1 MGVKM
6 KKELDGQKYR
16 TFFAR
21 LMIVVVLALFFLPF
35 FGLFAGRAEASDS
48 GACYNIAD
56 SDRRTFCLA
65 KAHKDRSYCNSIKA
79 AEIRAQCLAEVVR
92 K

>member
-1 MGVKM
+1 M
-6 KKELDGQKYR
+6 KKKEIDGQKYR
-16 TFFAR
+16 DFFTRAMIIVI
-21 LMIVVVLALFFLPF
+21 LMLFFFLPA
-35 FGLFAGRAEASDS
+35 LSALASDA

-79 AEIRAQCLAEVVR
+79 AEIRAQCLAEVDS

>member
-6 KKELDGQKYR
+6 KKELDRQKYKDVF
-16 TFFAR
+16 TKA
-21 LMIVVVLALFFLPF
+21 MIVVILMLFFFLPALSAF
-35 FGLFAGRAEASDS
+35 ASDS

-79 AEIRAQCLAEVVR
+79 AEIRAQCLAEVVS

>member
-1 MGVKM
+1 M
-6 KKELDGQKYR
+6 KKELDRQKYR
-16 TFFAR
+16 DFFTKAMIAVI
-21 LMIVVVLALFFLPF
+21 LMLFFFLPALSAF
-35 FGLFAGRAEASDS
+35 ASDT

-79 AEIRAQCLAEVVR
+79 AEIRAQCLAEVTH